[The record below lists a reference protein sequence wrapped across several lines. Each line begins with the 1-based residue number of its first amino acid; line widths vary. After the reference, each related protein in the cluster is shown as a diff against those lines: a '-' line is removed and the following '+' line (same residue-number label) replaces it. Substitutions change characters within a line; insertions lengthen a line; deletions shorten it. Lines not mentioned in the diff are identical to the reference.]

1 MSVELPRHAEI
12 VIVGGGVA
20 GCSLAWQLARLGKSD
35 VVLLERGTLTCGT
48 SWHAAGLIMQLR
60 SSHSLTDLSKANAAL
75 YETLAAETGQEIGF
89 KQNGTLAIAR
99 NDERAHELKRYA
111 SIARTYGIEA
121 NHLSPQEAKDLYPGL
136 QESLVKAALYI
147 PKDGQLNPVDTVMAF
162 AAGARRNG
170 TRIFE
175 NSPVAA
181 IARLPGA
188 AGGYRVAT
196 PRGEITCET
205 LVLACGL
212 WTRELAAM
220 LGAAV
225 PLNPCEHFY
234 VVTEAVGVAV
244 PGLPVLRD
252 TDGYVYVKEDAG
264 KLLVG
269 AFEPKAKPLSVRKLP
284 AQAEFI
290 ELAEDWDHFALPYSK
305 ACEMIPALE
314 NVGISHFMN
323 GPESFTP
330 DSNFAIGE
338 LPGLPRCFVSAGYNS
353 EGFEM
358 APGASRALAE
368 WIVEGAPTMDL
379 LDVDVARFHR
389 FQVNTAYVEARAAES
404 LSSIFHMHWPN
415 RQRLSARPARKSP
428 LHDRVAAQGACFGET
443 LGWERANWY
452 APKGVEARDVY
463 SFHRPNWYEHTAAEC
478 RAVREN
484 VALFDLS
491 SFGKHLVQGRDA
503 CRLLQRLCAND
514 VDVEPGRIVYTH
526 MLNRRGGIEVD
537 VTVNRL
543 AEDRYMVVSSA
554 AFLPRDG
561 AWIESH
567 VAPTE
572 NVFVTD
578 VTSAWSVVSIQGPRS
593 RDFLQGLTDT
603 DLSNGAFPF
612 AASREID
619 LGYGRVLANRLT
631 FVGELGWELYI
642 PTEFAPDIYDRLVAA
657 GESFDLRHA
666 GYHALEHLRCERA
679 YREFGLDLT
688 PDDTPYEA
696 GLGFTVKL
704 DKPGGFIGL
713 DAVAAQRGRAL
724 NKRLVMFCLDD
735 PEPGLHKDELI
746 RMDGRIV
753 GYVRSGAYSF
763 TLGRAVGMGYVSH
776 EEGVTGSLLERST
789 FEIEAACTR
798 YPARA
803 SLQAFYDPK
812 GEKARG

>member
-1 MSVELPRHAEI
+1 MSAELPQHAEI

-20 GCSLAWQLARLGKSD
+20 GTSLAWQLGRLGKTD

-60 SSHSLTDLSKANAAL
+60 SSHSLTDLSHANAAA
-75 YETLAAETGQEIGF
+75 YETLAAETGQETGF
-89 KQNGTLAIAR
+89 RQNGTLAIAR
-99 NDERAHELKRYA
+99 SEERIHELKRYA
-111 SIARTYGIEA
+111 TIAKTYGIEA
-121 NHLSPQEAKDLYPGL
+121 DLISPHEAKALYPGL
-136 QESLVKAALYI
+136 ESSLVKAALYI

-162 AAGARRNG
+162 AAGARRLG

-175 NSPVAA
+175 GCPVTAM
-181 IARLPGA
+181 ARPRGS
-188 AGGYRVAT
+188 GGYRVAT
-196 PRGEITCET
+196 PRGTIECET

-212 WTRELAAM
+212 WTRELAAT

-234 VVTEAVGVAV
+234 VVTEVLDIAV

-252 TDGYVYVKEDAG
+252 TDGYVYVKQDAG

-269 AFEPKAKPLSVRKLP
+269 AFEPKAKPLSVRRLP

-290 ELAEDWDHFALPYSK
+290 ELPEDWDHFSLPYLK
-305 ACEMIPALE
+305 ACEAVPALE
-314 NVGISHFMN
+314 SSGISHFMN

-330 DSNFAIGE
+330 DANFAIGE

-379 LDVDVARFHR
+379 IDVDVARFHR
-389 FQVNTAYVEARAAES
+389 FQANVAYAEARAAES

-428 LHDRVAAQGACFGET
+428 LHDRVAARGACFGET
-443 LGWERANWY
+443 MGWERANWY
-452 APKGVEARDVY
+452 APRGVEPRDVY
-463 SFHRPNWYEHTAAEC
+463 SFDRPNWYAHTAGEC

-526 MLNRRGGIEVD
+526 MLNPRGGIEVD

-554 AFLPRDG
+554 AFQPRDR
-561 AWIESH
+561 AWIERH
-567 VAPTE
+567 VAPAE
-572 NVFVTD
+572 HVFVTD
-578 VTSAWSVVSIQGPRS
+578 VTSAWSVISIQGPRS
-593 RDFLQGLTDT
+593 RDFLQGLVDT
-603 DLSNGAFPF
+603 DLSDAAFPF

-642 PTEFAPDIYDRLVAA
+642 PTEFAADIYDRIVSA
-657 GESFDLRHA
+657 GESVGLRHA

-696 GLGFTVKL
+696 GLGFTVKP

-713 DAVAAQRGRAL
+713 EAVAAQRGRAL
-724 NKRLVMFCLDD
+724 EKRLVMFCLED
-735 PEPGLHKDELI
+735 PGLSLHKDELI
-746 RMDGRIV
+746 RMNGRIV
-753 GYVRSGAYSF
+753 GYIRSGAYGF
-763 TLGRAVGMGYVSH
+763 TLGRAVGMGYVRH
-776 EEGVTGSLLERST
+776 GEGVTAALLEQNT
-789 FEIEAACTR
+789 FEIEIACAR